1 MMDILYLLI
10 PMSLILVLLIGWA
23 FWWAVKSGQ
32 FDDMEGPAY
41 RVLMDDDLPAKT
53 ETISI
58 SKREES

>member
-1 MMDILYLLI
+1 MDILYLLI

-23 FWWAVKSGQ
+23 FWWAVKTGQ

-41 RVLMDDDLPAKT
+41 RVLMDDDLPAKA